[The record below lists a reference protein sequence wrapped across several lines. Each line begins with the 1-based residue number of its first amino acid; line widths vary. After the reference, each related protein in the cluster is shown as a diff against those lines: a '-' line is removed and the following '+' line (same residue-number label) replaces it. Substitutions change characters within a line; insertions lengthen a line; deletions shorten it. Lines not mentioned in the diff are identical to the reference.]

1 MSAINHL
8 LTAISDH
15 GNALLSKV
23 TYYYG
28 YASLGT
34 GAVLATANQ
43 TLDRISEPSTWGIQ
57 DYAAVVAMVGG
68 VTLIIK
74 NLVDLY
80 FTIINKGKK

>member
-1 MSAINHL
+1 MSALNHL

-15 GNALLSKV
+15 GNALLNKLLYS
-23 TYYYG
+23 YG
-28 YASLGT
+28 YLSISA
-34 GAVLATANQ
+34 GAILATANQ
-43 TLDRISEPSTWGIQ
+43 TLDRISEPATWGIQ